1 MNVQCEIQSL
11 DKREI
16 DRRIQDVVDCVA
28 SEAQKVAAGDLTP
41 RWIRAEILVRRMR
54 PYLSSN

>member
-1 MNVQCEIQSL
+1 MDVQCEIQSL

-28 SEAQKVAAGDLTP
+28 SEAQIVATGELTP
-41 RWIRAEILVRRMR
+41 RWIRAEDLVRRMR